1 MPMDDYDQSQYQ
13 EVSKVSKR
21 YSGRHFKAVITGL
34 CFGLLLLVGGYF
46 TMADMEIP
54 GLQTARSLSEAR
66 KILIAVPISPVYQKN
81 NLHVVYLSGVAATDE
96 TLTDPLLVVS
106 GQVLRLNRKVENYQW
121 LEAQKASSVV
131 EKHRDAAE
139 TKSIIYVYSQ
149 GWREGLA
156 DSHAFK
162 HPEGHENPTAALFTS
177 DTFAAKKITLG
188 DFTLPTPLYKDITA
202 STPMDLTTVDLS
214 NIQKTT
220 QKSLFRSDNEIFIGA
235 DPQHPQVGDARITL
249 TAVLPQVVSV
259 IGQQAGEGIQ
269 AFVAPAGAPVLLLV
283 LGHQPPQTMLKS
295 AASDYNVETW
305 LLGFILL
312 LVILGGY
319 FLFKMTK
326 TKRTVAAPDVA
337 DTAEP
342 TFPIEDDEKYHNPPE

>member
-1 MPMDDYDQSQYQ
+1 
-13 EVSKVSKR
+13 
-21 YSGRHFKAVITGL
+21 
-34 CFGLLLLVGGYF
+34 
-46 TMADMEIP
+46 
-54 GLQTARSLSEAR
+54 
-66 KILIAVPISPVYQKN
+66 
-81 NLHVVYLSGVAATDE
+81 VAATDE

-162 HPEGHENPTAALFTS
+162 HPEGHENPTATLFTS

-319 FLFKMTK
+319 FLLKMTK
-326 TKRTVAAPDVA
+326 AKRTVAAPDVA
-337 DTAEP
+337 DNAEP
-342 TFPIEDDEKYHNPPE
+342 TFPIEDDEKYHTPPE